1 MAWGRASDRAFDL
14 DRIRRRSAALRRREH
29 WAEHLRV
36 IVPVAALALT
46 GYLAIQHMVLQDIP
60 ALQAMMDNEVAS
72 RCTAMSCTCPEDV
85 AALAGPPSELPRAAE
100 LLALNDLCGFTP
112 IE

>member
-1 MAWGRASDRAFDL
+1 MAWGRASNHAFDL
-14 DRIRRRSAALRRREH
+14 DRIRRRSAARRRREH

-46 GYLAIQHMVLQDIP
+46 GYLAIRHMVLQDIP
-60 ALQAMMDNEVAS
+60 RLQAMMDNEVAS
-72 RCTAMSCTCPEDV
+72 RCTAMACACPEDV
-85 AALAGPPSELPRAAE
+85 AALAGPRSELPPTAA
-100 LLALNDLCGFTP
+100 LLAANDLCGFTP